1 MKIRKLLA
9 LAMCVLILLSLAGCA
24 ASTDKMAGNG
34 MAGDYPSKEEASL
47 GTDSTTA
54 LPENRKLIQTVT
66 MYAETEDMI
75 PILDEVNGRIAEL
88 GGYIESSNIHNG
100 SAYGGRRYRTAR
112 LTIRIPAKEL
122 DAFLSKV
129 EAVSNVVSTQ
139 KTVEDVTL
147 NYVSTESRLKALQAE
162 EERLLELMAKAN
174 TLNDLLTIEKRLTEV
189 RTELERVA
197 STLRVYDNQVDYAT
211 IHLTIEEVK
220 EYTEVT
226 EPETLW
232 ERISTGFVESLE
244 DVGIII
250 EDLFVFF
257 IVSIPYFALL
267 SVGPVTVLLIVL
279 LVMHIV
285 RKKRSRK

>member
-24 ASTDKMAGNG
+24 ASTDKVAGNG
-34 MAGDYPSKEEASL
+34 MAEDYPSKEEASL

-75 PILDEVNGRIAEL
+75 PILDEVNGRIAQL

-112 LTIRIPAKEL
+112 LTIRIPAKAL

-129 EAVSNVVSTQ
+129 EEVSNVVSTQ

-162 EERLLELMAKAN
+162 EERLLELMAKAES
-174 TLNDLLTIEKRLTEV
+174 LNDLLTIEKRLTDV
-189 RTELERVA
+189 RTDLERVA
-197 STLRVYDNQVDYAT
+197 SALRVYDNQVDYAT

-232 ERISTGFVESLE
+232 ERISTGFMESLE

-250 EDLFVFF
+250 EDLFVFS

-267 SVGPVTVLLIVL
+267 AVGPVVALLVALLIIR
-279 LVMHIV
+279 IV
-285 RKKRSRK
+285 RKKRAKK

>member
-24 ASTDKMAGNG
+24 ASTDKVAENG

-47 GTDSTTA
+47 GTESTTA
-54 LPENRKLIQTVT
+54 LPENRKLIQTVS
-66 MYAETEDMI
+66 MYTETEDMI
-75 PILDEVNGRIAEL
+75 PILDEVNGRIAQL

-100 SAYGGRRYRTAR
+100 SSYGGRRYRSAN
-112 LTIRIPAKEL
+112 LTIRIPAKQL
-122 DAFLSKV
+122 DEFLTKV
-129 EAVSNVVSTQ
+129 EAISNVVSSR

-147 NYVSTESRLKALQAE
+147 SYVATESRLKALQAE
-162 EERLLELMAKAN
+162 EERLLELMAKADS
-174 TLNDLLTIEKRLTEV
+174 LNDLLTIEERLTDV
-189 RTELERVA
+189 RTELEKVA
-197 STLRVYDNQVDYAT
+197 SALRVYDNQVDYAT
-211 IHLTIEEVK
+211 VYLDIEEVK

-232 ERISTGFVESLE
+232 DRISTGFMESLE

-250 EDLFVFF
+250 EDLFVFS

-267 SVGPVTVLLIVL
+267 AVGPVVALLIVL
-279 LVMHIV
+279 LIIRIV
-285 RKKRSRK
+285 RKKRAKK